1 MKQGQLSNGKWRKR
15 STVPPWKK
23 MDIKKKRPTDFLA
36 FFCTGSVM
44 SEHMTAYLWGRNS
57 LFHITFRYNKDVE
70 NSQGPYQSTLR
81 LYYYRQWLSLVKYSH
96 FIAIR
101 VAFFI
106 NKQADMSFFH
116 ELYVTIFEITL
127 VHISY
132 YWQLPG
138 VPSCINH
145 LTHGL
150 YPYLCDLGFTGL
162 SINISGQN
170 ILLMVGTS
178 SYKVNLHIE
187 SKAKKKEVSH

>member
-1 MKQGQLSNGKWRKR
+1 ML
-15 STVPPWKK
+15 VPFK
-23 MDIKKKRPTDFLA
+23 
-36 FFCTGSVM
+36 
-44 SEHMTAYLWGRNS
+44 TAYLWGRNS
-57 LFHITFRYNKDVE
+57 LFHITFRYNKDAE
-70 NSQGPYQSTLR
+70 NFQGPYQSTLR

-132 YWQLPG
+132 YWQLRG

-150 YPYLCDLGFTGL
+150 CPYLCDLGFTGL

-187 SKAKKKEVSH
+187 SKAKKKGFPLEKFFQLSLLLWKVVIAYKGIT

>member
-1 MKQGQLSNGKWRKR
+1 MLYKWHFSCSKF
-15 STVPPWKK
+15 SKV
-23 MDIKKKRPTDFLA
+23 
-36 FFCTGSVM
+36 
-44 SEHMTAYLWGRNS
+44 MTAYLWGRNS

-150 YPYLCDLGFTGL
+150 CPYLCDLGFTGL

>member
-1 MKQGQLSNGKWRKR
+1 MLYKGGPGGGSG
-15 STVPPWKK
+15 
-23 MDIKKKRPTDFLA
+23 TDF
-36 FFCTGSVM
+36 
-44 SEHMTAYLWGRNS
+44 ER
-57 LFHITFRYNKDVE
+57 
-70 NSQGPYQSTLR
+70 
-81 LYYYRQWLSLVKYSH
+81 
-96 FIAIR
+96 
-101 VAFFI
+101 
-106 NKQADMSFFH
+106 FFH

-127 VHISY
+127 VHIPY

-138 VPSCINH
+138 VPSCSNH

-187 SKAKKKEVSH
+187 SKAKKKEVSHKKNFFNFHCCFERL

>member
-1 MKQGQLSNGKWRKR
+1 MKLDR
-15 STVPPWKK
+15 
-23 MDIKKKRPTDFLA
+23 
-36 FFCTGSVM
+36 
-44 SEHMTAYLWGRNS
+44 TAYLWGRNS
-57 LFHITFRYNKDVE
+57 LFHITFRYNKDAE
-70 NSQGPYQSTLR
+70 NFQGPYQSTLR

-127 VHISY
+127 VHIPY

>member
-1 MKQGQLSNGKWRKR
+1 MCFALPREKVRVRMRVQVKGWICWEEEEGKRMVRERIKRGECQL
-15 STVPPWKK
+15 
-23 MDIKKKRPTDFLA
+23 L
-36 FFCTGSVM
+36 
-44 SEHMTAYLWGRNS
+44 MTAYLWGRNS

-70 NSQGPYQSTLR
+70 NSQGPYQLTLR
-81 LYYYRQWLSLVKYSH
+81 LYHYRQWLSLVKYSH

-116 ELYVTIFEITL
+116 ELYMTIFEITL

-150 YPYLCDLGFTGL
+150 CPYLCDLGFTGL